1 MLIRLEI
8 TDFAVISN
16 VVFEPDKGLN
26 VITGETGA
34 GKSLLVDAIDLIMG
48 GKSSKNLIRAGKEKA
63 FVEAVFDIS
72 SEADPEFLK
81 TLSDSDVDIEED
93 GLLIISRTVYDNGR
107 TIARINGNT
116 VNISL
121 LRDITSY
128 LVEIHGQYDTQK
140 IFDDKYHVELLDRF
154 AGDKAL
160 KVLKE
165 YQDLLEQYK
174 TTVHDL
180 KLLKGSPEKLK
191 QRREYLEFVVNE
203 IDKASFAEG
212 EEETLFAD
220 KKRME
225 QYKNFAEDLTRA
237 MDLAQGASDNS
248 AQSSSIITKIAS
260 KDEGF
265 KDLAERFE
273 SIYLDLKSVS
283 DDISRKCSEL
293 DVDQN
298 KIDEINSRISLL
310 FDLKSK
316 YGNSIAEI
324 NSFKDK
330 CSQEL
335 TNLDDDKE
343 RYAKLR
349 NDLSAL
355 EKKLID
361 LAKTLSDI
369 RHKASSKL
377 EKAIV
382 SELNDL
388 EIPKAEFVVEF
399 EERSRDKF
407 FSSHGTED
415 ISFLFSAN
423 PGLPPRPLSAT
434 ASGGE
439 ASRIMLAIKNIL
451 TSADSTPTLIFDEID
466 TGISG
471 KAANGIADK
480 LKSISSLHQV
490 LCVTHTAQIA
500 ACADNNFIA
509 GKKFLKNNTS
519 TELVK
524 ADADLKVREV
534 SRMLSGSDDAESM
547 SLAQKLI
554 DSYK

>member
-16 VVFEPDKGLN
+16 VVFEPGTGLN

-48 GKSSKNLIRAGKEKA
+48 GKSSKNLIRAGKDKA

-72 SEADPEFLK
+72 SIIDPELSK
-81 TLSDSDVDIEED
+81 ILSDSAIEVED
-93 GLLIISRTVYDNGR
+93 GLLIMSRTVYDNGR

-121 LRDITSY
+121 LRDITSH

-140 IFDDKYHVELLDRF
+140 IFDEKFHVELLDRF
-154 AGDKAL
+154 AGDK
-160 KVLKE
+160 VLKCLNE
-165 YQDLLEQYK
+165 YQDLLENYK

-180 KLLKGSPEKLK
+180 KILKGSPEKLK

-203 IDKASFAEG
+203 IDMASFTDG
-212 EEETLFAD
+212 EEETLFAE

-225 QYKNFAEDLTRA
+225 QYKNFAEDLSRA
-237 MDLAQGASDNS
+237 QDLAQGASDNS
-248 AQSSSIITKIAS
+248 SQSSAIISKIAS
-260 KDEGF
+260 KDEEF
-265 KDLAERFE
+265 KDLAERYE
-273 SIYLDLKSVS
+273 SAYLDLKSIA

-293 DVDQN
+293 DIDQN
-298 KIDEINSRISLL
+298 KLDEVNSRINLL

-316 YGNSIAEI
+316 YGNSVSEI
-324 NSFKDK
+324 NAFRDK
-330 CSQEL
+330 CSSEL
-335 TNLDDDKE
+335 NNLDDDKE

-349 NDLSAL
+349 NDLSGL
-355 EKKLID
+355 EKELITVS
-361 LAKTLSDI
+361 KELSDI

-382 SELNDL
+382 NELTDL
-388 EIPKAEFVVEF
+388 EIPKAQFVVKF

-407 FSSHGTED
+407 FAIYGTED

-480 LKSISSLHQV
+480 LKSIAGLHQV
-490 LCVTHTAQIA
+490 LCVTHTPQIA
-500 ACADNNFIA
+500 ACANNNFIA
-509 GKKFLKNNTS
+509 GKKFIKNNTS

-524 ADADLKVREV
+524 ADQELKVKEV

-554 DSYK
+554 DSYL

>member
-203 IDKASFAEG
+203 IDKASFADG

-260 KDEGF
+260 KDEDF

-361 LAKTLSDI
+361 LAKNLSDI

-388 EIPKAEFVVEF
+388 EIPKAQFVVEF
-399 EERSRDKF
+399 EERTRDKF

-439 ASRIMLAIKNIL
+439 ASRIMLAVKNIL

-480 LKSISSLHQV
+480 LKSISGLHQV
-490 LCVTHTAQIA
+490 LCVTHTPQIA

>member
-63 FVEAVFDIS
+63 FVEAVFDIA
-72 SEADPEFLK
+72 SEADPVFLK
-81 TLSDSDVDIEED
+81 TLSDSDIDIEED

-203 IDKASFAEG
+203 IDKASFADG

-260 KDEGF
+260 KDEDF

-388 EIPKAEFVVEF
+388 EIPKAQFVVEF
-399 EERSRDKF
+399 EERTRDKF

-480 LKSISSLHQV
+480 LKSISGLHQV
-490 LCVTHTAQIA
+490 LCVTHTPQIA

-534 SRMLSGSDDAESM
+534 SRMLSGSDDDESM

>member
-63 FVEAVFDIS
+63 FVEAVFDIA
-72 SEADPEFLK
+72 SEADPVFLK
-81 TLSDSDVDIEED
+81 TLSDSDVDIDED

-260 KDEGF
+260 KDEDF

-388 EIPKAEFVVEF
+388 EIPKAQFVVEF
-399 EERSRDKF
+399 EERTRDKF

-439 ASRIMLAIKNIL
+439 ASRIMLAVKNIL

-480 LKSISSLHQV
+480 LKSISGLHQV
-490 LCVTHTAQIA
+490 LCVTHTPQIA